1 MWELFLVVSSTH
13 FGIPAMETYHRNE
26 GFQPDLCFH
35 VSFVEELPWE
45 ALPYLL
51 ISKGAANL

>member
-1 MWELFLVVSSTH
+1 
-13 FGIPAMETYHRNE
+13 METYHRNE